1 VSSDDQS
8 AQSDGPGL
16 VAAGAAGRAAT
27 ALLTERVAQPTLSP
41 PRPLLEVRNLHAQ
54 FQLADRVARAVEGVS
69 FSIAPGEIVGLVGES
84 GCGKSVTTQCIL
96 RTLPPPGRIV
106 EGEILFKGADL
117 LTKSREEMRAIR
129 GRQISIVLQDA
140 LAALNPVI
148 TTGEQV
154 ADVYQAHRPATRKQA
169 WERAVEMFRRT
180 GIQNAVRMVRRYAHE
195 FSGGMQQ
202 RVVIA
207 AALACEPDLIIADE
221 PTTALDV
228 TIQLQIL
235 SLLRRA
241 RDQLGS
247 AVLYISHDLAAV
259 AQICDRVLIMYRG
272 EIVEQAPADMLFRA
286 PSHPYTQGL
295 LASIPPLTGEPR
307 RYLPAIPGVPP
318 DPTAQITGCRFA
330 ARCQYVMDV
339 CSRHPPLFEAGPENR
354 VRCHLYDPAHAP
366 RHHAE
371 VEARLDSA
379 QVRSQPTSI
388 DSATETRPLVEGRNL
403 SKHFVAHGLW
413 SLAGVGLTRAVDDVS
428 LSIAEGT
435 VMGLVGES
443 GSGKTTL
450 GRMLVR
456 LVEPTSG
463 QVLFDG
469 RDITSLGGRDLLDY
483 RRQAQIIF
491 QNPYSSLNPRRS
503 VADSLGVG
511 YDVFRIARGVER
523 RKRMTALLERVGLGP
538 EVLDRFPHQFS
549 GGQRQRLVIARA
561 LTVEPRFIVADEP
574 VSALDVSI
582 QAQILNLLRGLQ
594 EDLRFT
600 MLLISHDLRS
610 IYHMSDQIGVMYLG
624 RLVEV
629 APKRRLYEQPLHPY
643 TQALIAAAP
652 TLEARTSASSA
663 PIKGELLD
671 QPPPVGGCV
680 FYPRCPLATD
690 DCRHIVPLLEE
701 KEPGHAV
708 ACWRV

>member
-1 VSSDDQS
+1 MVSSDDQW
-8 AQSDGPGL
+8 AQVQTDGPA
-16 VAAGAAGRAAT
+16 VAQLRSPAGSAT
-27 ALLTERVAQPTLSP
+27 AAHGET
-41 PRPLLEVRNLHAQ
+41 RPLLDVRSLRAQ
-54 FQLADRVARAVEGVS
+54 FQLGDRVAHAVEGVS

-96 RTLPPPGRIV
+96 RTLPAPGRIV
-106 EGEILFKGADL
+106 EGEILFKGQDL
-117 LTKSREEMRAIR
+117 LKKSSEEMRAIR
-129 GRQISIVLQDA
+129 GRHISIVLQDA

-148 TTGEQV
+148 PTGEQV
-154 ADVYQAHRPATRKQA
+154 ADVYAAHRAATRRQS

-180 GIQNAVRMVRRYAHE
+180 GIRNAARMVHRYAHE

-207 AALACEPDLIIADE
+207 AALTCEPDLIIADE

-228 TIQLQIL
+228 TIQAQIL
-235 SLLRRA
+235 SLLRDA

-259 AQICDRVLIMYRG
+259 SQICDRVLIMYRG
-272 EIVEQAPADMLFRA
+272 EIVEQAPAAELFRA
-286 PSHPYTQGL
+286 PRHPYTQGL
-295 LASIPPLTGEPR
+295 LASIPPLGGEPR
-307 RYLPAIPGVPP
+307 RFLPAIPGVPP
-318 DPTAQITGCRFA
+318 DPTDEVRGCRFA
-330 ARCQYVMDV
+330 ARCPYVMDV
-339 CSRHPPLFEAGPENR
+339 CAEHPSLFEAGPDQR
-354 VRCHLYDPAHAP
+354 ARCFLYDPRRPTLEAP
-366 RHHAE
+366 
-371 VEARLDSA
+371 VARWGEGASA
-379 QVRSQPTSI
+379 
-388 DSATETRPLVEGRNL
+388 ATAPAGEGRPLVDVRNL
-403 SKHFVAHGLW
+403 SKHFAPRGLW
-413 SLAGVGLTRAVDDVS
+413 SLAGASATRAVDDVS
-428 LSIAEGT
+428 LTIAEGT

-469 RDITSLGGRDLLDY
+469 RDITTFRGRELLDY

-511 YDVFRIARGVER
+511 YDVFGLASGRER
-523 RKRMTALLERVGLGP
+523 HEQLAALLARVGLGP
-538 EVLDRFPHQFS
+538 EVLARFPHQFS

-561 LTVEPRFIVADEP
+561 LTVQPRFIVADEP

-582 QAQILNLLRGLQ
+582 QAQILNLLRRLQ
-594 EDLRFT
+594 EDFRFT

-610 IYHMSDQIGVMYLG
+610 IYHMSDRIGVMYLG

-643 TQALIAAAP
+643 TRALIAAAP
-652 TLEARTSASSA
+652 SLEPGAQVSSS

-671 QPPPVGGCV
+671 EPPPVGGCV
-680 FYPRCPLATD
+680 FYPRCPLAVD
-690 DCRHIVPLLEE
+690 QCRTFVPMLEE
-701 KEPGHAV
+701 KEPGHAA